1 MKCIKD
7 NYGFPVPEE
16 FEELL
21 LQLLSQVLIIV

>member
-16 FEELL
+16 FEEL
-21 LQLLSQVLIIV
+21 SSDSCASDYEG